1 MSKDYLIDT
10 NFASCLF
17 VTSRREHS
25 QAYSFWEGVKAAGGR
40 MYLSRIAIAE
50 VEFGLALNPILSA
63 TVKQQME
70 SGIKAYQVKEIEKYT
85 TPHYAEIR
93 AALYDQKCPR
103 NKQGKIKT
111 NLRPEYFTALSPTAF
126 ELGIQE
132 NDLWMAAIATRYNM
146 SLVSDDRM
154 RQLKDVFPSLDLVP
168 WK

>member
-17 VTSRREHS
+17 VTSRREHQ
-25 QAYSFWEGVKAAGGR
+25 QAYSFWEGVKAAGAR

-50 VEFGLALNPILSA
+50 VEFGLALNPVLDA

-70 SGIKAYQVKEIEKYT
+70 NGLKAYQVKEIEKYT
-85 TPHYAEIR
+85 TPKYAEIR
-93 AALYDQKCPR
+93 AALYEEKCPR
-103 NKQGKIKT
+103 DKKGKVKAK
-111 NLRPEYFTALSPTAF
+111 LRPEYFTALTPTAY

-132 NDLWMAAIATRYNM
+132 NDLWLAAIATRYNM

-168 WK
+168 WR